1 MQIASSHVG
10 LDSRL
15 QCSGAAKRSQLQHA
29 TLRAAHRYRATLRCC
44 KSNNKQR
51 TWTTM
56 SAHAGRALD
65 ITGLAVAVLAFTA
78 ASFSLDGSWADAA
91 QQHTQTLP
99 HMPILDLAEGEE
111 EFWGNLARYGRYFI
125 TVLLGT
131 AYITVKPI
139 IALLKRPKTAV
150 LVVGGAALLYI
161 FVSSTVSAMLGVTDP
176 TSIQPSQFLPENY

>member
-1 MQIASSHVG
+1 MG
-10 LDSRL
+10 LDGRL
-15 QCSGAAKRSQLQHA
+15 QCSGAAKHPQLQPP
-29 TLRAAHRYRATLRCC
+29 TLRATHRPVRATLKCC
-44 KSNNKQR
+44 KSNNKQQ
-51 TWTTM
+51 TIK
-56 SAHAGRALD
+56 SAHSSRALD